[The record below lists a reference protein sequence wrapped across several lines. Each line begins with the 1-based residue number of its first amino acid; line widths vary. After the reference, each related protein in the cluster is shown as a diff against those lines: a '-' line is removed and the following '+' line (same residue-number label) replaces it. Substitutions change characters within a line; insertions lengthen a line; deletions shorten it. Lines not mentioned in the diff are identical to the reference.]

1 MSLKI
6 KLLLAI
12 VLLFTALNID
22 ARNEKISWKIQA
34 GLNLSQISASE
45 FDDIDNEYLNSF
57 YSIRKDIVKPGFNI
71 GFRFDYRLNN
81 YFAFQTGL
89 EYTTR
94 GEKIKINDEIN
105 CYDEYGNIIEI
116 APLEVS
122 IKNTIHY
129 FELPIL
135 IGIRYNI
142 NHNIE
147 LQFNTGP
154 YIAVGLGGKRDMAS
168 GSGENNKSKSKQSF
182 DPVPET
188 QTQVQIFGE
197 LDRYKPSSLGCKR
210 FDAGWKF
217 DLGVDIKK
225 YYVGI
230 AYDLG
235 LVDIRSEKTKEFWS
249 LGAMKNRN
257 FSINVGYSF

>member
-1 MSLKI
+1 MNIRI
-6 KLLLAI
+6 KLLLVI
-12 VLLFTALNID
+12 VLLFSVLRID
-22 ARNEKISWKIQA
+22 ARNEKISWKVQA

-45 FDDIDNEYLNSF
+45 FDDTNLDYMNSF

-105 CYDEYGNIIEI
+105 CYDEYGNIIET

-154 YIAVGLGGKRDMAS
+154 YIAVGLGGKRKD
-168 GSGENNKSKSKQSF
+168 KVKQESLYCGY
-182 DPVPET
+182 DNQN
-188 QTQVQIFGE
+188 QTAIFG
-197 LDRYKPSSLGCKR
+197 DFDIYKPSSLGCKR

-235 LVDIRSEKTKEFWS
+235 LVDIRSKKTKEFWS